1 MKTLTPSLLRYAIV
15 AVLVTFSFRVILS
28 ALLQSQQFN
37 FVIPLAI
44 LFAVI
49 MFMAGRYY
57 GRKDVAYLPIF
68 DIGFRF
74 HLATFLQFHL
84 VSFAWQLFGRPS
96 GYERISTLYWTFVYW
111 GLVLAIH
118 FYYYR
123 QVKKS
128 TIKNI
133 HRDDLFE

>member
-1 MKTLTPSLLRYAIV
+1 MKTLTPSLLRYAII
-15 AVLVTFSFRVILS
+15 ASLMTFGFRVFLS

-74 HLATFLQFHL
+74 HLTTFLQFNL
-84 VSFAWQLFGRPS
+84 VSFAWQLFGSPS
-96 GYERISTLYWTFVYW
+96 GYEHISTLYWTLTFW
-111 GLVLAIH
+111 GLALGLH
-118 FYYYR
+118 YYYYL
-123 QVKKS
+123 QVRKD
-128 TIKNI
+128 TIKDI